1 MAMTTEESIASL
13 RVLICMAKADGVLH
27 DRERQ
32 SLQVSLD
39 EVELPGL
46 DLPTLWAE
54 TEDLEAVL
62 ATIQD
67 PGARDLT
74 YSSAFAMAHTDGA
87 CSSEE
92 DALLERMREVFEISD
107 QQHAFLVRLFAPY
120 DKPIVTGKLGAFP
133 IPGVAIATD
142 LAVAALQVALAKDIG
157 RFWEQ
162 QMETEQARALL
173 AGFGLGTGAR
183 IAVTNLL
190 KIFPGWGSAA
200 GAAAAY
206 ASTHAVGRVVD
217 AYFERGGGM
226 VPAELGQAFKQAKAE
241 GKRAYGED
249 KETIAAKDKA
259 HRDALASLGAQ
270 LEAGEITLV
279 EFEQRVAALE

>member
-1 MAMTTEESIASL
+1 
-13 RVLICMAKADGVLH
+13 
-27 DRERQ
+27 
-32 SLQVSLD
+32 VSLD

-74 YSSAFAMAHTDGA
+74 YSSAFAMAHTDGT

-120 DKPIVTGKLGAFP
+120 DKPIVTGKLGAVPAFSAIDRRQKIQAETRKTAIISAVLGAFP

>member
-1 MAMTTEESIASL
+1 
-13 RVLICMAKADGVLH
+13 
-27 DRERQ
+27 
-32 SLQVSLD
+32 
-39 EVELPGL
+39 
-46 DLPTLWAE
+46 
-54 TEDLEAVL
+54 
-62 ATIQD
+62 
-67 PGARDLT
+67 
-74 YSSAFAMAHTDGA
+74 
-87 CSSEE
+87 
-92 DALLERMREVFEISD
+92 
-107 QQHAFLVRLFAPY
+107 
-120 DKPIVTGKLGAFP
+120 
-133 IPGVAIATD
+133 
-142 LAVAALQVALAKDIG
+142 LQVALAKDIG